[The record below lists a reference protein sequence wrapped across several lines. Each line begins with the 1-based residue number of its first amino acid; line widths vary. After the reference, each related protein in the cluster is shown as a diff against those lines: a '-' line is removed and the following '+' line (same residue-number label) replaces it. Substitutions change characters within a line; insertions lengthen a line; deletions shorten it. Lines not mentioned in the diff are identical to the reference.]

1 MNLTKHFTFEELTKT
16 DIAELQNKNRKQ
28 AETLKGKLIRLAE
41 WAETL
46 RAVLKVPM
54 IITSGYR
61 CGKLNERVGGSATS
75 QHVKAEAIDFRPQG
89 MEPEAAFRKLAESR
103 AVSFGQLILEK
114 RGGRPFLHIGMGS
127 RRQLLYSPKA
137 GAFEPVPSPL
147 VGEGKGEGYNGGD
160 KWQ

>member
-1 MNLTKHFTFEELTKT
+1 MNLTEHFTFEELTKT
-16 DIAELQNKNRKQ
+16 DITDLQAKNRRQ

-41 WAETL
+41 WAETIRSAL
-46 RAVLKVPM
+46 GNVTM

-61 CGKLNERVGGSATS
+61 CRCLNSKVGGACGS

-89 MEPEAAFRKLAESR
+89 IEPEAAFRKLAESR

-114 RGGRPFLHIGMGS
+114 RGGRPFIHIGMGS

-137 GAFEPVPSPL
+137 GVYEAWKE
-147 VGEGKGEGYNGGD
+147 
-160 KWQ
+160 

>member
-1 MNLTKHFTFEELTKT
+1 MKLTEHFTFEELTKT
-16 DIAELQNKNRKQ
+16 NVAELQAKNRKQ

-41 WAETL
+41 WAEEIRSAL
-46 RAVLKVPM
+46 GNVPM

-61 CGKLNERVGGSATS
+61 CRYLNTRVGGACGS
-75 QHVKAEAIDFRPQG
+75 QHVKAEAIDFRPIG
-89 MEPEAAFRKLAESR
+89 IEPEAAFRKLAASK

-137 GAFEPVPSPL
+137 GVYEAYRL
-147 VGEGKGEGYNGGD
+147 
-160 KWQ
+160 

>member
-1 MNLTKHFTFEELTKT
+1 MKLTEHFTFEELTKT
-16 DIAELQNKNRKQ
+16 DITDLQAKNRRQ

-41 WAETL
+41 WAEAI
-46 RAVLKVPM
+46 RAALGNVPM
-54 IITSGYR
+54 VVLSGYR

-75 QHVKAEAIDFRPQG
+75 QHVKAEAIDFRPIG
-89 MEPEAAFRKLAESR
+89 IEPEQAFKMLAASH

-137 GAFEPVPSPL
+137 GVFEAYTPHPAPSPTR
-147 VGEGKGEGYNGGD
+147 GEG
-160 KWQ
+160 

>member
-1 MNLTKHFTFEELTKT
+1 MKLTEHFTCEELTKT
-16 DIAELQNKNRKQ
+16 DVAELQAKNRRQ

-46 RAVLKVPM
+46 RAVIKAPM

-61 CGKLNERVGGSATS
+61 CRYLNTRVGGACGS
-75 QHVKAEAIDFRPQG
+75 QHVKAEAIDFRPVG
-89 MEPEAAFRKLAESR
+89 IEPEQAFKMLAASH

-137 GAFEPVPSPL
+137 GVYEPYRL
-147 VGEGKGEGYNGGD
+147 
-160 KWQ
+160 